1 MLYPS
6 SRKLPNKREPNPM
19 QTNKRELDREQI
31 RDEFQRASWFRF
43 GGSTVKLTDANREKV
58 AQCSSTMQYL
68 TKNLGAVWG
77 NEGDSLLVE
86 VGGIKLTVDSI
97 EDCYVINEIFGHELY
112 RLGVDNRSRLLHVI
126 DIGAHLLMASLY
138 FAGMDQVKRV
148 TALEPMKQTYDKAKK
163 HLEMNPE
170 LAKKITLHHFGL
182 SDEDRTL
189 SVGYSPW
196 NKASTRA
203 IANETAEASPLRNL
217 PDFQMKT
224 AVLRKA
230 STFLGNLISR
240 SENEQIVLKVDC
252 EGSETCIIKDLSE
265 SGLIEKISI
274 ILMEW
279 HGNNQADLEKLLL
292 HSEFQTIAFR
302 LQGKADL
309 GMIYAFNKRASKP
322 TEDRK

>member
-1 MLYPS
+1 M
-6 SRKLPNKREPNPM
+6 E
-19 QTNKRELDREQI
+19 TNKKELNGEHI
-31 RDEFQRASWFRF
+31 RDGFRRASWFRF
-43 GGSTVKLTDANREKV
+43 GSSTVKLTDSNREKV

-112 RLGVDNRSRLLHVI
+112 RLGADNRSNLLHVI

-148 TALEPMKQTYDKAKK
+148 TALEPMKPTYDKAKK
-163 HLEMNPE
+163 HLEMNPDRGE
-170 LAKKITLHHFGL
+170 KITLHNFGL
-182 SDEDRTL
+182 SDENRIL

-196 NKASTRA
+196 SKASTRA
-203 IANETAEASPLRNL
+203 IANEPAEASPLRNL
-217 PDFQMKT
+217 PDFQLQS

-230 STFLGNLISR
+230 STFLGDLISR

-252 EGSETCIIKDLSE
+252 EGAETDIIKDLSE
-265 SGLIEKISI
+265 SGLIKKVSI

-279 HGNNQADLEKLLL
+279 HGSNQAELEKILL
-292 HSEFQTIAFR
+292 HSQFQTIAFR

-309 GMIYAFNKRASKP
+309 GMIYAFNKRASTPSDNK
-322 TEDRK
+322 K